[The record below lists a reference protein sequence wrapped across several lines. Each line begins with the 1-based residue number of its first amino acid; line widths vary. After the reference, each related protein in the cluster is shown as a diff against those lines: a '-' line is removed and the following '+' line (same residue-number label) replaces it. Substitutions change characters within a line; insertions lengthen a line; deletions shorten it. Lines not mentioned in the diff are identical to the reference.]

1 MSVFVGEPSSGNR
14 GSEQKDMGLPHV
26 AWLRKQV
33 FKQHPAP
40 GGCQAKPSLE
50 GVILYGDRQEVILP
64 PKKFLGEWMKMWG
77 TRANFGSSS
86 FLPENRSVDPHLL
99 T

>member
-40 GGCQAKPSLE
+40 GAKPSE
-50 GVILYGDRQEVILP
+50 AIPGRCYSIWRQTGGDL
-64 PKKFLGEWMKMWG
+64 
-77 TRANFGSSS
+77 AS
-86 FLPENRSVDPHLL
+86 
-99 T
+99 